1 MLLLIYEVKKMV
13 TGLII
18 GRFQPPHL
26 THMETF
32 EFAKKQGIDKL
43 IVVKGSADK
52 YRIPRHP
59 FTPEE
64 CIDMLDMY
72 LKRTGLEYEIHALA
86 DVSQKIK
93 SDSEPLT
100 ETDLVAY
107 ERYAKMLI
115 NKLPP
120 FDIAIVGNPTV
131 KIPLER
137 LGYKVIPP
145 KSEMYCSA
153 TYIRKEYTLRG
164 DRCEDLLLSEQVRYM
179 DEKGLYKI
187 MKEIGQKEFARYRG

>member
-1 MLLLIYEVKKMV
+1 MI
-13 TGLII
+13 TGLVI
-18 GRFQPPHL
+18 GRFQPPHV

-32 EFAKKQGIDKL
+32 EYAKRQGIDKL

-64 CIDMLDMY
+64 CVDMLDMY
-72 LKRTGLEYEIHALA
+72 LKRTGLAYEIHALD
-86 DVSQKIK
+86 DVSQYIK

-100 ETDLVAY
+100 EKDIVDY
-107 ERYAKMLI
+107 ERYARMLI
-115 NKLPP
+115 DKLPP
-120 FDIAIVGNPTV
+120 FDIAFVGNPTI

-137 LGYKVIPP
+137 LGYRVIPP
-145 KSEMYCSA
+145 KSEIYCTA

-164 DRCEDLLLSEQVRYM
+164 DRCEDLLLPEQVRYM
-179 DEKGLYKI
+179 DQKGLYKI
-187 MKEIGQKEFARYRG
+187 MKDIGQEEFAKHTR